1 MTETGNEPT
10 AVDVE
15 LVSVEDLESM
25 EVIAKVGDKT
35 SEINFLAKA
44 DSALQIISDV
54 LETIPEKGLFK
65 VEVPEGFTLQDLAPV
80 KGEEG
85 AFRGI
90 VRSSEKKIAGQAKL
104 TEAGRINP
112 TQIAGVGLAAAA
124 MVIGQAYMTEISDS
138 LHDINE
144 KLDRVVSMIADE
156 QRARLMN
163 ALDIAKTYSKL
174 YDDYRQKPDA
184 MRAARNEIERCY
196 NDVGTVIDW
205 ITLQLSPLDER
216 AREAKASKKELQPL
230 IEELHSYEDQFNM
243 SLKALSALAM
253 TRMYYDGSTDERSSL
268 IEQKRI
274 MEKARGFLKRR
285 ASVAGVLEI
294 RIGSMKGA
302 PVALP
307 RGVGKNP
314 LRNLTS
320 MTPRAAAKQNLL
332 DAKIEM
338 QSNLRASQSRSKK
351 EAQTCADGIK
361 QIAAVSRA
369 SRTILTDGN
378 NCWIAKNTDRMQGN
392 EAQ

>member
-25 EVIAKVGDKT
+25 NVIANVGDKT

-80 KGEEG
+80 KGKEG
-85 AFRGI
+85 TFRGI
-90 VRSSEKKIAGQAKL
+90 VRNSEKKIAGQAKL
-104 TEAGRINP
+104 TETGRINP

-124 MVIGQAYMTEISDS
+124 MVVGQAYMTEISDS

-144 KLDRVVSMIADE
+144 KLDRVASMIADE
-156 QRARLMN
+156 QRAKLMN

-184 MRAARNEIERCY
+184 IRAARNEIERCY
-196 NDVGTVIDW
+196 NDVGAVIDW

-216 AREAKASKKELQPL
+216 VRKAKASKKELQPL
-230 IEELHSYEDQFNM
+230 IEEFHSYEEQFSM

-274 MEKARGFLKRR
+274 IEKARGFLKRR

-302 PVALP
+302 LVALP
-307 RGVGKNP
+307 RGVDKNP

-338 QSNLRASQSRSKK
+338 QSNLRASQSKSKN
-351 EAQTCADGIK
+351 EAQACADGIK
-361 QIAAVSRA
+361 QIAAISRA

-378 NCWIAKNTDRMQGN
+378 NCWLVENANRMQGK

>member
-1 MTETGNEPT
+1 
-10 AVDVE
+10 
-15 LVSVEDLESM
+15 
-25 EVIAKVGDKT
+25 
-35 SEINFLAKA
+35 
-44 DSALQIISDV
+44 
-54 LETIPEKGLFK
+54 
-65 VEVPEGFTLQDLAPV
+65 
-80 KGEEG
+80 
-85 AFRGI
+85 
-90 VRSSEKKIAGQAKL
+90 
-104 TEAGRINP
+104 
-112 TQIAGVGLAAAA
+112 
-124 MVIGQAYMTEISDS
+124 MVVGQAYMTEISDS

-144 KLDRVVSMIADE
+144 KLDRVASMIADE

-196 NDVGTVIDW
+196 NDVGTVVDW

-230 IEELHSYEDQFNM
+230 IEELHSYEEQFNM

-274 MEKARGFLKRR
+274 MEKAQGFLKRR

-338 QSNLRASQSRSKK
+338 QSNLRASQSRSKN

-378 NCWIAKNTDRMQGN
+378 NCWIAKNADRMQGN

>member
-1 MTETGNEPT
+1 MRN
-10 AVDVE
+10 
-15 LVSVEDLESM
+15 
-25 EVIAKVGDKT
+25 
-35 SEINFLAKA
+35 
-44 DSALQIISDV
+44 
-54 LETIPEKGLFK
+54 
-65 VEVPEGFTLQDLAPV
+65 
-80 KGEEG
+80 
-85 AFRGI
+85 
-90 VRSSEKKIAGQAKL
+90 SEKKIAGQAKL
-104 TEAGRINP
+104 TEASRINP

-124 MVIGQAYMTEISDS
+124 MVVGQAYMNEISDS

-144 KLDRVVSMIADE
+144 KLDRVASMIADE
-156 QRARLMN
+156 QRAKLMN

-205 ITLQLSPLDER
+205 ITLQLGPLDER
-216 AREAKASKKELQPL
+216 ARKAKASKKELQPL
-230 IEELHSYEDQFNM
+230 IEELHSYEEQFSM

-274 MEKARGFLKRR
+274 MEKAQGFLKKRTL
-285 ASVAGVLEI
+285 VAGVLEI

-307 RGVGKNP
+307 RGVDRNP

-320 MTPRAAAKQNLL
+320 MRPRAAAKQNLL

-338 QSNLRASQSRSKK
+338 QSNLRASQSRSKNA
-351 EAQTCADGIK
+351 AQTCADGIK
-361 QIAAVSRA
+361 QIAAISRA

-378 NCWIAKNTDRMQGN
+378 NCWLVENADRMQGK

>member
-1 MTETGNEPT
+1 MTEADNEPT

-25 EVIAKVGDKT
+25 NVIAKVGDKT

-85 AFRGI
+85 TFRGI
-90 VRSSEKKIAGQAKL
+90 VRNSEKKIAGQAKL
-104 TEAGRINP
+104 TETGRINP

-124 MVIGQAYMTEISDS
+124 IVVGQAYMTEISDS

-144 KLDRVVSMIADE
+144 KLDRVASMIADE
-156 QRARLMN
+156 QRAKLMN

-196 NDVGTVIDW
+196 NDVGAVIDW

-216 AREAKASKKELQPL
+216 ARKAKASKKELQPL
-230 IEELHSYEDQFNM
+230 IEEFHSYEEQFSM

-274 MEKARGFLKRR
+274 MEKAQGFLKRR

-307 RGVGKNP
+307 RGVDKNP

-338 QSNLRASQSRSKK
+338 QSNLRTSQSKSKN
-351 EAQTCADGIK
+351 EAQACADGIK
-361 QIAAVSRA
+361 QIDAISRA

-378 NCWIAKNTDRMQGN
+378 NCWLVENADRMQGK

>member
-25 EVIAKVGDKT
+25 NIIAKVGDKT

-85 AFRGI
+85 TFRGI
-90 VRSSEKKIAGQAKL
+90 VRNSEKKIAGQAKL
-104 TEAGRINP
+104 TETGRINP

-124 MVIGQAYMTEISDS
+124 IVVGQAYMTEINDS

-144 KLDRVVSMIADE
+144 KLDRVASMIADE
-156 QRARLMN
+156 QRAKLMN

-196 NDVGTVIDW
+196 NDVGAVIDW
-205 ITLQLSPLDER
+205 ITLQSSPLDER
-216 AREAKASKKELQPL
+216 VRKAKASKKELQPL
-230 IEELHSYEDQFNM
+230 IEEFHSYEEQFSM

-274 MEKARGFLKRR
+274 MEKAQGFLKRR

-307 RGVGKNP
+307 RGVDKKPFEESDVHDTSRRRQAEPTRCKNRNAVEP
-314 LRNLTS
+314 TRIAVEKQKRSPSLRRRNKTDSRNFARLTNHS
-320 MTPRAAAKQNLL
+320 HRREQLL
-332 DAKIEM
+332 
-338 QSNLRASQSRSKK
+338 
-351 EAQTCADGIK
+351 
-361 QIAAVSRA
+361 A
-369 SRTILTDGN
+369 SRK
-378 NCWIAKNTDRMQGN
+378 CP
-392 EAQ
+392 

>member
-15 LVSVEDLESM
+15 LVSVEDLESINVM
-25 EVIAKVGDKT
+25 AKVGDKT

-85 AFRGI
+85 TFRGI
-90 VRSSEKKIAGQAKL
+90 VRNSEKKIAGQAKL
-104 TEAGRINP
+104 AEAGRINP

-124 MVIGQAYMTEISDS
+124 MVVGQAYMTEISDS

-144 KLDRVVSMIADE
+144 KLDRVASMIADE
-156 QRARLMN
+156 QRAKLMN

-184 MRAARNEIERCY
+184 IRAARNEIERCY
-196 NDVGTVIDW
+196 NDVGAVIDW

-216 AREAKASKKELQPL
+216 ARKAKASKKELQPL
-230 IEELHSYEDQFNM
+230 IEEFHSYEEQFSM

-274 MEKARGFLKRR
+274 MEKAQGFLKRR

-307 RGVGKNP
+307 RGVDKNP

-338 QSNLRASQSRSKK
+338 QSNLRASQSKSKN
-351 EAQTCADGIK
+351 EAQACADGIK
-361 QIAAVSRA
+361 QIAAISRA

-378 NCWIAKNTDRMQGN
+378 NCWLVDSADRMQGK

>member
-25 EVIAKVGDKT
+25 NIIAKVGDKT

-85 AFRGI
+85 TFRGI
-90 VRSSEKKIAGQAKL
+90 VRNSEKKIAGQAKL
-104 TEAGRINP
+104 TETGRINP

-124 MVIGQAYMTEISDS
+124 IVVGQAYMTEINDS

-144 KLDRVVSMIADE
+144 KLDRVASMIADE
-156 QRARLMN
+156 QRAKLMN

-196 NDVGTVIDW
+196 NDVGAVIDW
-205 ITLQLSPLDER
+205 ITLQSSPLDER
-216 AREAKASKKELQPL
+216 VRKAKASKKELQPL
-230 IEELHSYEDQFNM
+230 IEEFHSYEEQFSM

-274 MEKARGFLKRR
+274 MEKAQGFLKRR

-307 RGVGKNP
+307 RGVDKNP

-338 QSNLRASQSRSKK
+338 QSNLRASQSKSKN
-351 EAQTCADGIK
+351 EAQACADGIK
-361 QIAAVSRA
+361 QIAAISRA

-378 NCWIAKNTDRMQGN
+378 NCWLVENAHRMQGKA
-392 EAQ
+392 AQ

>member
-25 EVIAKVGDKT
+25 EIIAKVGDKT

-44 DSALQIISDV
+44 DSALQIISDA

-85 AFRGI
+85 AFRGV

-124 MVIGQAYMTEISDS
+124 MVVGQAYMTEISES

-144 KLDRVVSMIADE
+144 KLDRVASMIADE

-196 NDVGTVIDW
+196 NDVGTVVDW
-205 ITLQLSPLDER
+205 TTLQLSPLDER

-230 IEELHSYEDQFNM
+230 IEELHSYEEQFDM

-253 TRMYYDGSTDERSSL
+253 TRRSTDERSSL

-274 MEKARGFLKRR
+274 MEKAQGFLKRR

-294 RIGSMKGA
+294 KIGSMKGA

-307 RGVGKNP
+307 GRVGKNP

-338 QSNLRASQSRSKK
+338 QSNLRASQSRSKN